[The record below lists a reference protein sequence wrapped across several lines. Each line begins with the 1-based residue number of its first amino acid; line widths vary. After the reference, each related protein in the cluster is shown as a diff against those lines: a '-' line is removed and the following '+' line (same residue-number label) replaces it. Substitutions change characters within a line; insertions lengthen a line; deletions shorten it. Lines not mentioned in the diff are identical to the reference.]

1 MLIKE
6 TAFSGLFIVEPQIF
20 EDSRGIFF
28 ESFNQRKFNEALGK
42 ELNFVQDNQSSSSF
56 GVLRG
61 LHFQRPPFEQAKLVR
76 VLSGEVLDVAVDI
89 RKGSPTFGNYFSIV
103 LSGKNRLQLYIPK
116 GFAHGFVVLSPSA
129 DFLYK
134 CDNFYAPTYDSGIVY
149 NDPDINIDWKLESKD
164 IILSEKDKNLKF
176 IKHLES

>member
-6 TAFSGLFIVEPQIF
+6 TTFSGLFIIEPQIF

-28 ESFNQRKFNEALGK
+28 ESFNQRKFNEALG
-42 ELNFVQDNQSSSSF
+42 EEFNFVQDNQSSSSF

-89 RKGSPTFGNYFSIV
+89 RISSPTFGKYFSII
-103 LSGKNRLQLYIPK
+103 LNAENRLQLFIPK

-134 CDNFYAPTYDSGIVY
+134 CDNFYAPSYDSGIVY
-149 NDPDINIDWKLESKD
+149 NDPDIDIDWKLDHKD
-164 IILSEKDKNLKF
+164 LIISEKDKNLKF
-176 IKHLES
+176 LRHLKS